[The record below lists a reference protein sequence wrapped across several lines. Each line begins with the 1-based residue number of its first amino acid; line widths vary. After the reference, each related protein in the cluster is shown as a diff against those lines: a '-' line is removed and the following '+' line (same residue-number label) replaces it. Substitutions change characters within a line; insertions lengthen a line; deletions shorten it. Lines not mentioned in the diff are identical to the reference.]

1 MVISTRTRPKDG
13 STDAGICL
21 CTYLTYLDLDMSST
35 CAKSGDA
42 SHRQDPL
49 PLNSAV
55 IVRVWPRPYSVWEDN
70 PEDPEAIDGT
80 SASVRKATQ
89 NHLVNRQN
97 YWELYV
103 GPGPSCR
110 EEESGH
116 VLGAGEARDCCHFL
130 HQTINKTS
138 GGGWGDN
145 IVIGTSAHTWCNITV
160 RSLTLHLYP
169 QTRHATLL

>member
-1 MVISTRTRPKDG
+1 MDFPDMILISTRIRPKDG

-21 CTYLTYLDLDMSST
+21 CTYLTYLDMDMSST

-97 YWELYV
+97 YWELYRFMDV
-103 GPGPSCR
+103 HPLQKM
-110 EEESGH
+110 
-116 VLGAGEARDCCHFL
+116 VLVQAHLVEKKNRDMF
-130 HQTINKTS
+130 
-138 GGGWGDN
+138 
-145 IVIGTSAHTWCNITV
+145 
-160 RSLTLHLYP
+160 
-169 QTRHATLL
+169 